1 MKNPH
6 FPSYERGQAIVLI
19 VLAMVALLGFAALA
33 IDGGRLY
40 SERRHAQNAADAAS
54 LAGALQKANKKAD
67 SVVLQAVYASAQLNG
82 YTNSQVSAAVGGP
95 FSDLFGKYY
104 LVTTTITS
112 TLEATF
118 AHFVY
123 PGPLQTRV
131 QAVAKAYQSQPALP
145 GYAIVAMNTSC
156 ADPNERLIGIAGG
169 GNNAGVETF
178 LGGMFLNATN
188 SSNKCPLY
196 PPSSSDPNVLIRA
209 NDGAQIASVGSTN
222 YAGEAKIQP
231 NPIQTGLN
239 FGESISDPLAELPEP
254 QCSGN
259 GSVNKST
266 SPWVYSPGNF
276 QAKDI
281 GPGIYQPGIYCIDG
295 TVKLSGNESLE
306 GDGVVFYFMNGGMQ
320 NTGNGGMRLT
330 APTSTNCLGSTGDRR
345 ASCTYT
351 GIAIFVARN
360 NASTIDVRG
369 NGGDAVHGLIY
380 GLSAT
385 IQAKGGGSNP
395 DETQVVGQVIA
406 KTVLNAG
413 NGTLKVT
420 YNENEIYWKAPSLS
434 LNK

>member
-1 MKNPH
+1 MTKNR
-6 FPSYERGQAIVLI
+6 FQLYEQGQAIVLI
-19 VLAMVALLGFAALA
+19 VLAMVALLGFTALA

-40 SERRHAQNAADAAS
+40 IERRHAQNAADAAS
-54 LAGALQKANKKAD
+54 LSGALQKANKQPND
-67 SVVLQAVYASAQLNG
+67 VVLIAILASTAANG
-82 YTNSQVSAAVGGP
+82 YSGAQVSGAVGGP

-112 TLEATF
+112 TLETTF

-123 PGPLQTRV
+123 RGPFQTRV

-145 GYAIVAMNTSC
+145 GYAIVAMNTRC
-156 ADPNERLIGIAGG
+156 NDPTERLIGIAGG
-169 GNNAGVETF
+169 GNHAGVETF

-188 SSNKCPLY
+188 SADKCPLY
-196 PPSSSDPNVLIRA
+196 PPSSSNPNVLIRA
-209 NDGAQIASVGSTN
+209 NDGAKIASVGSTN

-239 FGESISDPLAELPEP
+239 FGESISDPLAELPQP

-259 GSVNKST
+259 GSVNKSS
-266 SPWVYSPGNF
+266 SPWVYSPGSF
-276 QAKDI
+276 QAKDL
-281 GPGIYQPGIYCIDG
+281 GPGVYQPGIYCIDG

-306 GDGVVFYFMNGGMQ
+306 GDGVVFYFINGGLQ

-330 APTSTNCLGSTGDRR
+330 APTSVNCLGTAGDPT
-345 ASCTYT
+345 ASCTYM

-360 NASTIDVRG
+360 NSSTIDVRG

-380 GLSAT
+380 GLNAT
-385 IQAKGGGSNP
+385 IQAKGGGSDP
-395 DETQVVGQVIA
+395 EETQVVGQIIA
-406 KTVLNAG
+406 KSVLNAG

-420 YNENEIYWKAPSLS
+420 YNENETYWKSPSLS